1 MAMRDIYKPG
11 IAQPDIAQPDIA
23 RLDTNGDARRTV
35 DAVRAGGVA
44 IIPMDV
50 GYAGIGGGQDALMRF
65 FRAKGRG
72 AHKRNA
78 MLGNLALHDDL
89 QRLDARRRSMVRAL
103 VEDHNLPVSVVS
115 EFRADHPL
123 LRALGEE
130 ALAASTDGG
139 TLAMLLNVGQFEET
153 VTRLAAAEGQP
164 LFGSSANLTGTG
176 TRFRAEDIQ
185 PEIRACAEVVID
197 HGLQKFHRYR
207 RSSTM
212 IDFRTM
218 EVVRIGACYEVIADV
233 LKRRFDVDLPADPGL
248 EALPSG
254 HLREAQRSYV

>member
-1 MAMRDIYKPG
+1 MDRMGMD
-11 IAQPDIAQPDIA
+11 
-23 RLDTNGDARRTV
+23 RLDIPGDAARTV
-35 DAVRAGGVA
+35 AAVRAGEVA

-50 GYAGIGGGQDALMRF
+50 GYAGIGGCQEALMRF

-78 MLGNLALHDDL
+78 MLGNLGLHDEL
-89 QRLDARRRSMVRAL
+89 HVLDARGRAMVRAL
-103 VEDHNLPVSVVS
+103 VEDHDLPVAVVAG
-115 EFRADHPL
+115 FHDRHPL

-139 TLAMLLNVGQFEET
+139 TLAMLLNAGRFLAE
-153 VTRLAAAEGQP
+153 VTRQATEAGQP

-176 TRFRAEDIQ
+176 TRFRVEDIQ
-185 PEIRACAEVVID
+185 PELRAVAGVVVD
-197 HGLQKFHRYR
+197 YGLQKFHRYR

-218 EVVRIGACYEVIADV
+218 EVVRIGSCYEVIADV
-233 LKRRFDVDLPADPGL
+233 LARQFGVELPPDPGL

-254 HLREAQRSYV
+254 HLREAQRAYR

>member
-1 MAMRDIYKPG
+1 ME
-11 IAQPDIAQPDIA
+11 
-23 RLDTNGDARRTV
+23 RLDIPGDARRV
-35 DAVRAGGVA
+35 VQAVKAGGVA

-50 GYAGIGGGQDALMRF
+50 GYAGIGGCQDALMRF

-78 MLGNLALHDDL
+78 MLGNLDLHDEL
-89 QRLDARRRSMVRAL
+89 HLLDARGKQMVRCL
-103 VEDHNLPVSVVS
+103 VEDHDLPVAVVAG
-115 EFRADHPL
+115 FRESHPL
-123 LRALGEE
+123 LTALGAE

-139 TLAMLLNVGQFEET
+139 TLAMLLNAGNFLAA
-153 VTRLAAAEGQP
+153 VTREATAQGQP

-176 TRFRAEDIQ
+176 TRFRAADIQ
-185 PEIRACAEVVID
+185 PEIRAVAEVVVD
-197 HGLQKFHRYR
+197 YGLQKFHRYR

-218 EVVRIGACYEVIADV
+218 EVVRIGSCYEVIADV
-233 LKRRFDVDLPADPGL
+233 LARHFGVELPPDPGL

-254 HLREAQRSYV
+254 HLREAQRNYA

>member
-1 MAMRDIYKPG
+1 MSRL
-11 IAQPDIAQPDIA
+11 DIA
-23 RLDTNGDARRTV
+23 GDARRV
-35 DAVRAGGVA
+35 VQAVQSGGVA

-50 GYAGIGGGQDALMRF
+50 GYAGIGGCQDALMRL

-78 MLGNLALHDDL
+78 MLGNLQLHDEL
-89 QRLDARRRSMVRAL
+89 HLLDARGRDMVRCL
-103 VEDHNLPVSVVS
+103 VEDHDLPVAAVAG
-115 EFRADHPL
+115 FRQDHPL

-139 TLAMLLNVGQFEET
+139 TLAMLLNAGNFLRAVTEEAT
-153 VTRLAAAEGQP
+153 AAGQP

-176 TRFRAEDIQ
+176 TRFRADDVQ
-185 PEIRACAEVVID
+185 PEIRAVADVVVD
-197 HGLQKFHRYR
+197 YGLQKFHRYR

-218 EVVRIGACYEVIADV
+218 EVVRIGSCYEVIAEALQRHFGV
-233 LKRRFDVDLPADPGL
+233 ELPPDPGL
-248 EALPSG
+248 ETLPSG
-254 HLREAQRSYV
+254 HLREAQRRYA

>member
-1 MAMRDIYKPG
+1 MAN
-11 IAQPDIAQPDIA
+11 
-23 RLDTNGDARRTV
+23 RLDIPGDAARV
-35 DAVRAGGVA
+35 VKAVQAGGVA

-50 GYAGIGGGQDALMRF
+50 GYAGIGGCHDALMRF

-78 MLGNLALHDDL
+78 MLGNLDLHDEL
-89 QRLDARRRSMVRAL
+89 HLLDARGKDMVRCL
-103 VEDHNLPVSVVS
+103 VLDYDLPVAVVS
-115 EFRADHPL
+115 GFREQHPL
-123 LRALGEE
+123 LLALGEE

-139 TLAMLLNVGQFEET
+139 TLAMLLNAGNFLAE
-153 VTRLAAAEGQP
+153 VTRQATAVNQP

-176 TRFRAEDIQ
+176 TRFRADDVQ
-185 PEIRACAEVVID
+185 PEIRAVADVVVD
-197 HGLQKFHRYR
+197 YGLQKFHRYR

-218 EVVRIGACYEVIADV
+218 EVVRIGSCYEVIADV
-233 LKRRFDVDLPADPGL
+233 LKRHFGVELPPDPGL

-254 HLREAQRSYV
+254 HLREAQRQYAA